1 MVLLPLVLVAC
12 QNEASPPPPPADIVT
27 PALQALAEK
36 ARPGVLGV
44 AILDL
49 GTGEMT
55 GVNAEKPMPMQSVL
69 KLPLASAVMDAADKG
84 KLSLD
89 PPDSLAREHT
99 SDHPTPTTR
108 QPHDA

>member
-12 QNEASPPPPPADIVT
+12 QNEASPPPPPADIIT

-49 GTGEMT
+49 GTGEMQ
-55 GVNAEKPMPMQSVL
+55 GDNDENPMPIQNFF
-69 KLPLASAVMDAADKG
+69 KLPLAFAVIDALHMSKPYVDHHVTHGSA
-84 KLSLD
+84 
-89 PPDSLAREHT
+89 HIW
-99 SDHPTPTTR
+99 
-108 QPHDA
+108 